1 MNKVGK
7 CQMKLKW
14 WSKRY
19 FKNVTWEIGEKKKKL
34 REAEALA
41 LRGDN
46 IDEVVKLKGEL
57 VGLIA
62 KEKQMW

>member
-1 MNKVGK
+1 MLLGK
-7 CQMKLKW
+7 L
-14 WSKRY
+14 
-19 FKNVTWEIGEKKKKL
+19 GKKKKRL
-34 REAEALA
+34 REAEASA

-46 IDEVVKLKGEL
+46 IDEMVKLKSEL